1 MSINPLLNNNTNI
14 ITSGIKDIA
23 DTTKGIV
30 KSDNLANSGFGTLK
44 LIDSISSTLTS
55 PVSAGLNIVSQMSQ
69 NKSSLKN
76 EYSQGSTIYVGDK
89 GVFSAKEINI
99 KGSDLILY

>member
-1 MSINPLLNNNTNI
+1 MSINPLLNNNSNI

-69 NKSSLKN
+69 NKSLTA
-76 EYSQGSTIYVGDK
+76 QQIQ
-89 GVFSAKEINI
+89 
-99 KGSDLILY
+99 